1 MTNVVQQLK
10 QIAEGT
16 LETVKNQPKELGA
29 EALEQLGVRP
39 KSLPKSPKPLNSPNP
54 PNSLTP
60 AELAVLDKRRS
71 EEQAKVIVQQLKREM
86 EEGVK
91 KARLQREQELQAR
104 RQPPRPLPE
113 ESAASSTAPLPDMT
127 KNTPKR
133 GGWLF
138 GGIRGKAKSVFD
150 SFMPDRRQGSG
161 IGG

>member
-1 MTNVVQQLK
+1 LK
-10 QIAEGT
+10 QIAKGT
-16 LETVKNQPKELGA
+16 FETVKDQPKELGA

-39 KSLPKSPKPLNSPNP
+39 KSSSKSPKSLNSPNT

-60 AELAVLDKRRS
+60 AELAVLDKQWS
-71 EEQAKVIVQQLKREM
+71 EEQAKVIAQQLKREM

-91 KARLQREQELQAR
+91 KARLQREQQLQAR
-104 RQPPRPLPE
+104 RQLPQPTPE
-113 ESAASSTAPLPDMT
+113 ELPARPAAPLPDMT
-127 KNTPKR
+127 KKTPKR